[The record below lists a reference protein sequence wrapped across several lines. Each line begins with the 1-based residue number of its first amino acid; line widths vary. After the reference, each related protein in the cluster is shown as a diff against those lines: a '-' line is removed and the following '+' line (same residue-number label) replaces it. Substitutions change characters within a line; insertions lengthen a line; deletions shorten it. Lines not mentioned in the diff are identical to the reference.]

1 MKNKIGFFGCSFT
14 WGDGYG
20 DTENIKHLKFLPK
33 YKFSNIIKERL
44 NCKVKNYAIVGS
56 SNENIFRQLYL
67 NEKDCEICIVQISL
81 YQRCY
86 KWNEM
91 EKEFSN
97 KSFAAKQYINEYN
110 ENYEKEKVVM
120 MIKLFEKYLN
130 YKKIY
135 WIFYP
140 EIPNDLNSD
149 NIIQFGKKGDLE
161 SWAEELGNVRIS
173 KDDNHFNK
181 NGNILISQKIIK
193 HLGFNYE
200 K

>member
-1 MKNKIGFFGCSFT
+1 MKHKIGFFGCSFT

-20 DTENIKHLKFLPK
+20 DTENIKHLTFLPK
-33 YKFSNIIKERL
+33 YKFSNIIKESL
-44 NCKVKNYAIVGS
+44 NCKVKNYAIVGN

-86 KWNEM
+86 KWNEIK
-91 EKEFSN
+91 KEFFN
-97 KSFAAKQYINEYN
+97 KSFATEQYINEYN
-110 ENYEKEKVVM
+110 ESYEKEKVVM

-130 YKKIY
+130 NKKIY

-140 EIPNDLNSD
+140 EIPNNLNSD
-149 NIIQFGKKGDLE
+149 NIIQFGKDGNLE
-161 SWAEELGNVRIS
+161 CWAEELGNVRIS

-181 NGNILISQKIIK
+181 NGNILISKTIIK

-200 K
+200 

>member
-1 MKNKIGFFGCSFT
+1 
-14 WGDGYG
+14 
-20 DTENIKHLKFLPK
+20 
-33 YKFSNIIKERL
+33 
-44 NCKVKNYAIVGS
+44 
-56 SNENIFRQLYL
+56 
-67 NEKDCEICIVQISL
+67 
-81 YQRCY
+81 
-86 KWNEM
+86 
-91 EKEFSN
+91 
-97 KSFAAKQYINEYN
+97 
-110 ENYEKEKVVM
+110 M

-130 YKKIY
+130 NKKIY

-161 SWAEELGNVRIS
+161 SWAGELGNVRIS
-173 KDDNHFNK
+173 KDDYHFNK

>member
-1 MKNKIGFFGCSFT
+1 MKHKIGFFGCSFT

-20 DTENIKHLKFLPK
+20 DTENIKHLNFLPK

-44 NCKVKNYAIVGS
+44 NCKVKNYAIVGN
-56 SNENIFRQLYL
+56 SNENIFIQLYL
-67 NEKDCEICIVQISL
+67 NEKNCEMCIVQISL

-86 KWNEM
+86 KWNEIK
-91 EKEFSN
+91 KEFFN
-97 KSFAAKQYINEYN
+97 ESFATEQYINEYN

-120 MIKLFEKYLN
+120 MIKLFEKYLKN
-130 YKKIY
+130 KKIY

-200 K
+200 

>member
-1 MKNKIGFFGCSFT
+1 MKHKIGFFGCSFT

-20 DTENIKHLKFLPK
+20 DTENIKHLTFLPK
-33 YKFSNIIKERL
+33 YKFSNIIKESL
-44 NCKVKNYAIVGS
+44 NC
-56 SNENIFRQLYL
+56 NENIFRQLYL

-86 KWNEM
+86 KWNEIK
-91 EKEFSN
+91 KEFFN
-97 KSFAAKQYINEYN
+97 KSFATEQYINEYN
-110 ENYEKEKVVM
+110 ESYEKEKVVM

-130 YKKIY
+130 NKKIY

-140 EIPNDLNSD
+140 EIPNNLNSD
-149 NIIQFGKKGDLE
+149 NIIQFGKDGNLE

-181 NGNILISQKIIK
+181 NGNILISKTIIK

-200 K
+200 

>member
-1 MKNKIGFFGCSFT
+1 MKHKIGFFGCSFT

-20 DTENIKHLKFLPK
+20 DTENIKHLTFLPK
-33 YKFSNIIKERL
+33 YKFSNIIKESL
-44 NCKVKNYAIVGS
+44 NCKVKNYAIVGN

-86 KWNEM
+86 KWNEIK
-91 EKEFSN
+91 KEFFN
-97 KSFAAKQYINEYN
+97 KSFATEQYINEYN
-110 ENYEKEKVVM
+110 ESYEKEKVVM

-130 YKKIY
+130 NKKIY

-140 EIPNDLNSD
+140 EIPNNLNSD
-149 NIIQFGKKGDLE
+149 NIIQFGKDGNLE

-181 NGNILISQKIIK
+181 NGNILISKTIIK

-200 K
+200 

>member
-20 DTENIKHLKFLPK
+20 DTENIKHLEFLPK

-44 NCKVKNYAIVGS
+44 NCKVKNYAIVGN

-130 YKKIY
+130 NKKIY

-173 KDDNHFNK
+173 KDDYHFNK